1 MRMGVLFATGVD
13 ASDAVAATRKR
24 SEKTAILAALLSQV
38 SPAEAAICVGLLS
51 GEPRQGRIGVGWATV
66 RDLRRTS
73 ADQATL
79 TLAEVDDAITAVA
92 VATGPGSAGHRRA
105 LLADLMARA
114 TAGERSFLT
123 ALLTGELRQGALA
136 GVMGD
141 AVARAAGVREHH
153 RRE

>member
-1 MRMGVLFATGVD
+1 MGVLFATVVD

-24 SEKTAILAALLSQV
+24 SEKTAILATLLSWV

-51 GEPRQGRIGVGWATV
+51 GEPRQGRIGVGWASL

-79 TLAEVDDAITAVA
+79 TVAEVDAAITAVA
-92 VATGPGSAGHRRA
+92 VAIGPGSAGDRRA

-114 TAGERSFLT
+114 TAAEQSFLT
-123 ALLTGELRQGALA
+123 ALLTGELRQG
-136 GVMGD
+136 
-141 AVARAAGVREHH
+141 
-153 RRE
+153 

>member
-1 MRMGVLFATGVD
+1 MGVLLATIVD

-38 SPAEAAICVGLLS
+38 SPAEATICVGLLS

-73 ADQATL
+73 ADQATI
-79 TLAEVDDAITAVA
+79 TVAEVDDAISAIA
-92 VATGPGSAGHRRA
+92 VATGPGSAGRRRA

-114 TAGERSFLT
+114 TAAESSFLA
-123 ALLTGELRQGALA
+123 ALLTGELRQ
-136 GVMGD
+136 
-141 AVARAAGVREHH
+141 
-153 RRE
+153 